1 MSFKIK
7 VSSSWKNLIGCGSE
21 PGWILFRNLPER
33 PIKVGT
39 HIRTSQDGRFYINRH
54 SLPLPSAK
62 LLQNSLDCQKLSFA
76 QNNPIQYRIQL
87 LYKRRSED
95 QLPISRMPSDYTFAK
110 PDVALDEGIYA
121 FLEEFY
127 RITDDP
133 EGHDLYT
140 QQYTPDGTA
149 IMATFK
155 CKGTEGS
162 FSSMSRD
169 SADGV
174 ESFPCRN

>member
-1 MSFKIK
+1 
-7 VSSSWKNLIGCGSE
+7 
-21 PGWILFRNLPER
+21 
-33 PIKVGT
+33 
-39 HIRTSQDGRFYINRH
+39 
-54 SLPLPSAK
+54 
-62 LLQNSLDCQKLSFA
+62 
-76 QNNPIQYRIQL
+76 
-87 LYKRRSED
+87 
-95 QLPISRMPSDYTFAK
+95 MPSDYTFAK

-155 CKGTEGS
+155 CKGTEEIRDFRQRMWDRVKARKHKIHRVFAAAPGS
-162 FSSMSRD
+162 PEIMLYGEVKQTLRSGGDLVKEWAAHGVLEKSAEDGKWRWAFYQVYLARFFFSPSRLEPTAAAN
-169 SADGV
+169 STQRKRIV
-174 ESFPCRN
+174 C

>member
-1 MSFKIK
+1 
-7 VSSSWKNLIGCGSE
+7 
-21 PGWILFRNLPER
+21 
-33 PIKVGT
+33 
-39 HIRTSQDGRFYINRH
+39 
-54 SLPLPSAK
+54 
-62 LLQNSLDCQKLSFA
+62 
-76 QNNPIQYRIQL
+76 
-87 LYKRRSED
+87 
-95 QLPISRMPSDYTFAK
+95 MPSDYTFAK

-155 CKGTEGS
+155 CKGTEEIRDFRQRMWDRVKARKHKIHRVFAAAPGS
-162 FSSMSRD
+162 PEIMLYGEVKQTLRSGGDLVKEWAAHGVLEKSAEDGKICQIERSWAVASSIPDVSVNLFPSEPEHQLD
-169 SADGV
+169 SMGFWVISGTFVGA
-174 ESFPCRN
+174 